1 MPGLRRRSLL
11 QGLGI
16 GLVAAPFINLLS
28 APRTRAAGP
37 AGRRLIVFFSPNG
50 TIPQHWNPEGSETD
64 FSFPAGSILEPLTEI
79 QDKLIVVEGLD
90 FFGADNHEGGMRAML
105 TASGGAGD
113 ESGGMSIDQFVAS
126 KIGAD
131 SRFASLEFGVQTS
144 AWGAGIQTRMS
155 YSAPDVMVSPD
166 DDPAHVYSRLFGDF
180 MGGDEAATK
189 LRTRRQRVV
198 DLLVDEASALRTRLG
213 AEERP
218 KLDAHLE
225 ALAKVEKGLAG
236 GAGCAPPVAPD
247 ALATGDN
254 ANFPAITTS
263 QIDMMVTA
271 LACDMT
277 RVASLQCSHTVSPTV
292 PTWLDIADGHHSLSH
307 IDDSNVAGVQQ
318 FVQAERWFAEQ
329 FKYLVQ
335 KLADTDEAD
344 GTGKMLDNSVVVWAK
359 EMGDS
364 RVAQL
369 RRPQHHQHPPID
381 IPRDHLAIRRPRP
394 RHDRPQQQ
402 LPHRRRKLHRR
413 HRSHHLRHHRPAP
426 PRRPLLPRRRLLLR
440 LRHHRRLRQ
449 RQLRISPDRPLQ
461 PRMNAR
467 HPPRRIH
474 SQPHI
479 QLILPAHPAPLHR
492 IDVPRIRD
500 QHSFHHR
507 RHILA
512 PPPPL
517 DQRHLDPLQ
526 KRLRPRQHHRPPVL
540 HLPRP
545 VHEPHRAPP
554 GRALRSKGPRKPG
567 QLGPFIVHDEAQ
579 LRTPPPPGPPRKATA
594 PRPHRSPAPPLPIPR
609 HQAPAKHLRGISPTE
624 CRASCGRSC
633 GDQALTARD
642 RSAATTTTSAP
653 DRPPNTRR
661 APPTPSRYAPSP
673 DHSSPSHKPRS

>member
-364 RVAQL
+364 RAHTCKGV
-369 RRPQHHQHPPID
+369 PFV
-381 IPRDHLAIRRPRP
+381 LAGGAGGQWKTGRYLKTGGES
-394 RHDRPQQQ
+394 HG
-402 LPHRRRKLHRR
+402 KLWVSVCHA
-413 HRSHHLRHHRPAP
+413 LGLDVKTFGNP
-426 PRRPLLPRRRLLLR
+426 
-440 LRHHRRLRQ
+440 
-449 RQLRISPDRPLQ
+449 
-461 PRMNAR
+461 MVGN
-467 HPPRRIH
+467 
-474 SQPHI
+474 
-479 QLILPAHPAPLHR
+479 APL
-492 IDVPRIRD
+492 
-500 QHSFHHR
+500 
-507 RHILA
+507 A
-512 PPPPL
+512 
-517 DQRHLDPLQ
+517 
-526 KRLRPRQHHRPPVL
+526 
-540 HLPRP
+540 
-545 VHEPHRAPP
+545 
-554 GRALRSKGPRKPG
+554 G
-567 QLGPFIVHDEAQ
+567 IV
-579 LRTPPPPGPPRKATA
+579 
-594 PRPHRSPAPPLPIPR
+594 
-609 HQAPAKHLRGISPTE
+609 
-624 CRASCGRSC
+624 
-633 GDQALTARD
+633 
-642 RSAATTTTSAP
+642 
-653 DRPPNTRR
+653 
-661 APPTPSRYAPSP
+661 
-673 DHSSPSHKPRS
+673 